1 MGLDPRHDGHGDMD
15 MGSMG
20 TTSGVPGYFYMQK
33 MYWVVIGS
41 VIAFAALLN
50 LLDNILLWQRQQ
62 SLNAKPKF
70 FLASL
75 YATVTALGRETNS
88 ASLPTYRLGW
98 LTLRSPPSGKLIV
111 VLSYLVTITV
121 MCLYMYDTGDQWSWE
136 DIAYRCGCIAQA
148 QLPLIFLLAGKQNII
163 GCLTGMS
170 YERLN
175 WLHRW
180 VARILWLTATFHL
193 MFWFRSWARYD
204 YIRVKLSTDRLTQ
217 TGFASWCILTAIV
230 AFSFAPIRRFN
241 YEVFVISHLVL
252 FAGLIGSIYTH
263 VTYGKT
269 YIWFCVGIF
278 FLDRTARLA
287 VAAVANLSFLHRRS
301 PGRHWLW
308 ANRATLTPL
317 PGNIT
322 RITIDKPVLKWS
334 PGQHVFLSCH
344 TVVPLQSHPF
354 TIASLPCD
362 EKLEFLVQARR
373 GGTKRFHR
381 FASKSRLLPN
391 SGSAPSYQR
400 VANDEPSLVGHKLV
414 GMEGPYG
421 RIRPLRQFDSIVFLA
436 GSTGATF
443 TVPLMRD
450 IIQRWKDNVG
460 GSKAIVTRKIRF
472 VWVIKARDR
481 LCWFQEQLENALSDV
496 ANIRTSEGHL
506 NKDLDLSIYITCD
519 EELDASKASVP
530 CEPSEHGPAEIASA
544 AVFHG
549 EEKYQLGLDEKVEVQ
564 SLGSNGDAAADA
576 SRGCC
581 CKKAANE
588 DAAPMSCCCV
598 RPTSS
603 SDDSISSSVN
613 EKGGK
618 SSALEP
624 HSAHTGLKLVSGRPK
639 PRSLIRK
646 VLEEAEGE
654 SAVVVCGPQGL
665 QDDVR
670 RSVVA
675 LSDERAVHKGTGAQ
689 GIFLHVEGF
698 CY

>member
-1 MGLDPRHDGHGDMD
+1 MVLEIRQHNHDGMD

-20 TTSGVPGYFYMQK
+20 TSPGVPGYFYMQK

-41 VIAFAALLN
+41 VIAFAAFLN

-70 FLASL
+70 VLSSL
-75 YATVTALGRETNS
+75 YATVTAISRETNS

-111 VLSYLVTITV
+111 VLSYLVTVTV
-121 MCLYMYDTGDQWSWE
+121 MCFYMYDTESQWSWE
-136 DIAYRCGCIAQA
+136 NIAYRCGCIAQA

-163 GCLTGMS
+163 GYLTGMS

-180 VARILWLTATFHL
+180 VARILWLTATYHL

-204 YIRVKLSTDRLTQ
+204 YIKVKMSTDRLTQ

-230 AFSFAPIRRFN
+230 ALSFAPIRRFN
-241 YEVFVISHLVL
+241 YEIFIISHLVL
-252 FAGLIGSIYTH
+252 FAGLLGAIYTH
-263 VTYGKT
+263 VTYGQT

-287 VAAVANLSFLHRRS
+287 VAAFANLSFFHRRS
-301 PGRHWLW
+301 HGRHWLW
-308 ANRATLTPL
+308 ANRATITPL

-354 TIASLPCD
+354 TIASLPSD

-381 FASKSRLLPN
+381 FASKSP
-391 SGSAPSYQR
+391 GSRAGVAYKR
-400 VANDEPSLVGHKLV
+400 VANDEPSLVNHKLV
-414 GMEGPYG
+414 GVEGPYG

-450 IIQRWKDNVG
+450 IIQHWKANVT
-460 GSKAIVTRKIRF
+460 GSRAIVTKRIRF

-481 LCWFQEQLENALSDV
+481 LCWFQEQLETAISDV
-496 ANIRTSEGHL
+496 ANIRRREGHL
-506 NKDLDLSIYITCD
+506 DKELDLSIYVTCD
-519 EELDASKASVP
+519 EELDASKPNVP
-530 CEPSEHGPAEIASA
+530 CEPSEHGPAEITPGALFESQ
-544 AVFHG
+544 
-549 EEKYQLGLDEKVEVQ
+549 EKSQRGLDEKIEVQ
-564 SLGSNGDAAADA
+564 SLSSNGDVTGET

-581 CKKAANE
+581 CRDAANE
-588 DAAPMSCCCV
+588 DAAPKACCCA

-603 SDDSISSSVN
+603 SDDSISSVN
-613 EKGGK
+613 EKGDTG
-618 SSALEP
+618 STSAAP
-624 HSAHTGLKLVSGRPK
+624 SAHTGVRLISGRPR
-639 PRSLIRK
+639 PRSIIRK

-675 LSDERAVHKGTGAQ
+675 LCDERAVHKGTGAQ
-689 GIFLHVEGF
+689 GVYLHVEGF

>member
-1 MGLDPRHDGHGDMD
+1 MVLDPRHDGHGGMD

-20 TTSGVPGYFYMQK
+20 TASGVPGYFYMQK

-41 VIAFAALLN
+41 IIAFAALLN

-70 FLASL
+70 FLSSL
-75 YATVTALGRETNS
+75 YATVTAISRETNS

-111 VLSYLVTITV
+111 VLSYLVTVTV
-121 MCLYMYDTGDQWSWE
+121 MCFYMYDTGDQWSWE

-163 GCLTGMS
+163 GYLTGMS

-252 FAGLIGSIYTH
+252 FAGLIGAIYTH
-263 VTYGKT
+263 VTYGQT

-278 FLDRTARLA
+278 FLDRAARLA
-287 VAAVANLSFLHRRS
+287 VTAVVNLSFLHHRS

-308 ANRATLTPL
+308 ANRATITPL

-344 TVVPLQSHPF
+344 SVVPLQSHPF
-354 TIASLPCD
+354 TIASLPSD
-362 EKLEFLVQARR
+362 ERLEFLVQARR

-381 FASKSRLLPN
+381 FASKLPGSRA
-391 SGSAPSYQR
+391 GIAYKR
-400 VANDEPSLVGHKLV
+400 VANDEPSFVGHKLV
-414 GMEGPYG
+414 GVEGPYG

-450 IIQRWKDNVG
+450 IIQRWKTNVA
-460 GSKAIVTRKIRF
+460 GSRAIVTKRIRF
-472 VWVIKARDR
+472 VWVVKAPDR
-481 LCWFQEQLENALSDV
+481 LCWFQEQLENAISDV
-496 ANIRTSEGHL
+496 ANIRRSEGHSD
-506 NKDLDLSIYITCD
+506 KELDLSIYVTCD
-519 EELDASKASVP
+519 EELDASKTNVP
-530 CEPSEHGPAEIASA
+530 CETSEHAPAEITSGALFEGQA
-544 AVFHG
+544 
-549 EEKYQLGLDEKVEVQ
+549 KYQHGLDEKIELQ
-564 SLGSNGDAAADA
+564 SLNSNGDVTGET
-576 SRGCC
+576 SRKCC
-581 CKKAANE
+581 CKDAANE
-588 DAAPMSCCCV
+588 DAAPKTCCCP
-598 RPTSS
+598 RLTSS
-603 SDDSISSSVN
+603 SDGSNSSLI
-613 EKGGK
+613 EKGDNV
-618 SSALEP
+618 SALDTP
-624 HSAHTGLKLVSGRPK
+624 SAHTGLMLVSGRPK
-639 PRSLIRK
+639 LRSIIRK

-670 RSVVA
+670 RTVVA
-675 LSDERAVHKGTGAQ
+675 LSDERAVHKGTDAQ
-689 GIFLHVEGF
+689 GIYLHVEGF